1 MTDEPRRITLDEV
14 AAAAGVSRM
23 TASYAYN
30 RPGRVADATRERVYA
45 AAQRLGFRGPDP
57 SGRHLRRGALRTLG
71 LVLGESLT
79 YVFDDPQASR
89 FVAGIARECTAAGYG
104 LTLLPVTGSADDP
117 DRIAAAA
124 VDAFVV
130 WTTTADDPVLDAIR
144 ATHRRAVI
152 HGGPDTDGFT
162 LVGIENRGAA
172 RALAADVWASA
183 AAPAVLSFPLDRVR
197 ETGLHHGLDPEGV
210 PFPVTRDRLAGFRD
224 AAADAGVDWASVP
237 VVVCARNTAADAA
250 LAVAELL
257 AAGHRVDGLVA
268 MSDQQALGAR
278 QALDA
283 AGLTT
288 PAEVTLGG
296 FDDSAEA
303 AAADLTSIHQ
313 SLFDQGARAAR
324 LALGD
329 DDAAA
334 VTADDWRLVRR
345 GSTARADRDARRID
359 PPSPHGVRRA
369 MSDRSPASPPTVA
382 SPGPGQER

>member
-1 MTDEPRRITLDEV
+1 MSDEKRRITLDEV

-30 RPGRVADATRERVYA
+30 RPARVAEATRERVYA

-89 FVAGIARECTAAGYG
+89 FVAGIAGECSSTGYG
-104 LTLLPVTGSADDP
+104 LTLLPVTGSPDDP

-124 VDAFVV
+124 VDAFIV

-183 AAPAVLSFPLDRVR
+183 TAPAIVSFPLDRDHA
-197 ETGLHHGLDPEGV
+197 TGLHLGLDPDTV

-224 AAADAGVDWASVP
+224 AAVTAGVDWASVP
-237 VVVCARNTAADAA
+237 IAVCARNTSADAADA
-250 LAVAELL
+250 VSGLL

-268 MSDQQALGAR
+268 MSDQQALGALR
-278 QALDA
+278 ALGD
-283 AGLTT
+283 AGLGT
-288 PAEVTLGG
+288 PDQVTLGG

-303 AAADLTSIHQ
+303 GIADLTSIHQ
-313 SLFDQGARAAR
+313 SLFTQGARAAR
-324 LALGD
+324 LALGT
-329 DDAAA
+329 DDAD
-334 VTADDWRLVRR
+334 TDIDEWRLVRR
-345 GSTARADRDARRID
+345 ASTARPRTARPER
-359 PPSPHGVRRA
+359 PS
-369 MSDRSPASPPTVA
+369 
-382 SPGPGQER
+382 